1 MFFALKVEAYKL
13 EINKLMNVLTSLNN
27 VTLTTCDF
35 VTLNPPRGR
44 GAIDTPSI
52 NPEQVTF

>member
-27 VTLTTCDF
+27 LTLTTCDF
-35 VTLNPPRGR
+35 VTLNPPRG
-44 GAIDTPSI
+44 IDTPSI